1 MIFYQGPI
9 IVDPGSNSF
18 FGGRNFFLDIGQKK
32 SDPGS
37 FILDLGPFI
46 LDPRTFNFGPRVHIY

>member
-1 MIFYQGPI
+1 M
-9 IVDPGSNSF
+9 DPGSNSF

-46 LDPRTFNFGPRVHIY
+46 LDPRTFNFGPGVHIY